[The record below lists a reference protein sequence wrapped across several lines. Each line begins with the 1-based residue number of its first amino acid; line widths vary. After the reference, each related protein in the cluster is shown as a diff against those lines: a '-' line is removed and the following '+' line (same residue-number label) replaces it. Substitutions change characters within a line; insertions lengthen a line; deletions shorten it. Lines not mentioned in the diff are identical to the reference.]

1 MVGVEDAGGGP
12 GTLRGAGKKI
22 LTYPRAE
29 VRYLPESAI
38 ADVAAIVAGLRA
50 GRSYA
55 ELSVPSPPVIRRG
68 RNGAIHD
75 KGLEGA
81 SHHAVVPNVNTV
93 RLAWL
98 HGSRARGTARLESDI
113 DVAVLLDDDHAAS
126 PTAIKDSIWC
136 LAGALGR
143 EVRSDRIDLVLL
155 NDAPA
160 LLRHRVIRDGILLFA
175 RTDAERVRFV
185 LRTIREYQDMEPR
198 LREHTRRWVER
209 LRERRADGRYGDILE
224 SARRAGELLG
234 PTVKTQ

>member
-1 MVGVEDAGGGP
+1 M
-12 GTLRGAGKKI
+12 
-22 LTYPRAE
+22 
-29 VRYLPESAI
+29 
-38 ADVAAIVAGLRA
+38 
-50 GRSYA
+50 
-55 ELSVPSPPVIRRG
+55 IRRG

-136 LAGALGR
+136 LAGARGR

-160 LLRHRVIRDGILLFA
+160 LLRHRVIRDGNPA
-175 RTDAERVRFV
+175 VRANRRRA
-185 LRTIREYQDMEPR
+185 RTIRAANDPGSIRTWSRVFASTPAAGWSGSGRDEQMVDTEIFWSR
-198 LREHTRRWVER
+198 LDAPENYLDR
-209 LRERRADGRYGDILE
+209 L
-224 SARRAGELLG
+224 
-234 PTVKTQ
+234 